1 MTEPPIGT
9 EPLAGNEATSGLTHR
24 VHPLVVLIG
33 PPAAG
38 KSRIGKRIAR
48 SLDVPFF
55 DTDREIV
62 AVHGPIPQIF
72 AEHGEAVFRQWEREA
87 VVAALQ
93 LPAVVALGGGAVMTP
108 ATAADLADQPVVLL
122 TITAEAAARRLD
134 STSRPLVAGGVQ
146 QWTDLV
152 ARRMPT
158 YQRLARASWDS
169 SRRPADTIAAEI
181 ADWIRAGAPDRKD
194 TP

>member
-1 MTEPPIGT
+1 MTEQAAGT
-9 EPLAGNEATSGLTHR
+9 DATSGFTHR

-48 SLDVPFF
+48 TLDAPFL

-62 AVHGPIPQIF
+62 AAHGSIPQIF

-87 VVAALQ
+87 VVTALQ
-93 LPAVVALGGGAVMTP
+93 QPAVVALGGGAVMTP
-108 ATAADLADQPVVLL
+108 ETAEDLAVQPVVLL
-122 TITAEAAARRLD
+122 TITAAAAARRLD
-134 STSRPLVAGGVQ
+134 STSRPLVAGGIQ

-152 ARRMPT
+152 ERRMST
-158 YQRLARASWDS
+158 YQRLARASWDT